1 MSQLSKG
8 QKRLLVVLLI
18 IAAYAVFDVAKN
30 WDTYMGFYSGKG
42 KKEILVKKPVKEKL
56 NARKQT
62 NSVRVY
68 EKGWKADPFFVT
80 VQQKKTKRRKRSRT
94 SLILKAI
101 SYAGDNSVAMINNRI
116 VSVGDVVGGFKVLK
130 INQQNVILGNGV
142 VSKVLSLK

>member
-18 IAAYAVFDVAKN
+18 VAAYAVFDVAKN
-30 WDTYMGFYSGKG
+30 WDTYMGYYSGKS
-42 KKEILVKKPVKEKL
+42 KKEARVKKPAK
-56 NARKQT
+56 ARLAVGKKTSGSQL
-62 NSVRVY
+62 Y
-68 EKGWKADPFFVT
+68 EKGWKTDPFFVK
-80 VQQKKTKRRKRSRT
+80 VQQRKTKRRKRSR
-94 SLILKAI
+94 SALILKAI